1 MLIPFTPPENATTI
15 AQMET
20 MRREIAYETQVQAEI
35 SKKLSAF
42 RKKNPEL
49 SYDDAKDALR
59 LQINEA
65 AAAKSAA
72 AAAKSAAAA
81 AKSATASKPPKKGG
95 SKTCKRKRKHKHR
108 K

>member
-1 MLIPFTPPENATTI
+1 
-15 AQMET
+15 MET

-72 AAAKSAAAA
+72 AAAKSA
-81 AKSATASKPPKKGG
+81 TASKPPKKGG